1 MTSEFEGIVRL
12 SEAMRNVPEIVDKAA
27 DEIGAYL
34 VETVRNRVRLGY
46 GVKAHGEKKEKFKE
60 LAESTIKHRKR
71 LSALGLL
78 FPGSKPKRSHLT
90 ATGQMMD
97 SLTYAKEPGR
107 VVLFFGN
114 DEANDKAYYN
124 NQAGRVPRPFFFLTD
139 LEIKAVNRTLQK
151 ALDEYIEGIAANL

>member
-1 MTSEFEGIVRL
+1 MSSEFDGLVRL

-27 DEIGAYL
+27 DEIGTYL
-34 VETVRNRVRLGY
+34 VDTIQRRVRLGY
-46 GVKAHGEKKEKFKE
+46 GVREHAAKKEKFAA
-60 LAESTIKHRKR
+60 LAPSTIKHRQW
-71 LSALGLL
+71 LSANGLL
-78 FPGSKPKRSHLT
+78 FQGSNPGRSHLT

-139 LEIKAVNRTLQK
+139 LEVKAVNRTLQK